1 MSDAHHHGHHDD
13 PRHNDDVAD
22 PSEMFTETFWDERYA
37 GSDRVWSGN
46 PNQRLVEQVAD
57 LPVGTAID
65 AGCGEGADV
74 VWLARRGWRVTGVDV
89 SGVALLRAAAHAAAT
104 GVEGPTTWVRAD
116 LLAGDPIPGPV
127 DLVTAAFL
135 HTPPDV
141 LATVYRRLAA
151 AVAPGGHLFVVAH
164 HPDDIA
170 TGLRNARLSA
180 HLITPAQITAV
191 LDDGEWDVQVA
202 EGQTREQAGPDDEP
216 VTVTDTVVLARRR

>member
-1 MSDAHHHGHHDD
+1 MSDDHRHGHHE
-13 PRHNDDVAD
+13 PRHGDEVAD
-22 PSEMFTETFWDERYA
+22 SREMFTETFWDERYG
-37 GSDRVWSGN
+37 GSTRVWSGN

-89 SGVALLRAAAHAAAT
+89 SGVGLERAAAHAVEA
-104 GVEGPTTWVRAD
+104 GVGDLIDWIRAD
-116 LLAGDPIPGPV
+116 LLAGDPIPGAV

-141 LATVYRRLAA
+141 LGIVYGRLAA
-151 AVAPGGHLFVVAH
+151 AVAPGGTLFVVAH

-170 TGLRNARLSA
+170 TGLRNAQLSA
-180 HLITPAQITAV
+180 HLITPEQITAV
-191 LDDGEWDVQVA
+191 LGDGKWDVQVA
-202 EGQTREQAGPDDEP
+202 EGQTREQAGPEGDL
-216 VTVTDTVVLARRR
+216 VLVTDTVVRARRH